1 MKNVLPSKSLNLSQ
15 SHNIEK
21 LIDLQAAVTHVST
34 KLGNNLA

>member
-1 MKNVLPSKSLNLSQ
+1 MKNALPSTSLNISQ

-21 LIDLQAAVTHVST
+21 LTDLQAAVTHVST